1 MIDSGSTFT
10 YLMSREYPVFIG
22 AFKTQL
28 KKNMIAANKPV
39 QEVSRPRVSYFLDSS
54 YFCLFIIVE
63 LLILLFSEE

>member
-28 KKNMIAANKPV
+28 KKNMMAANKPV
-39 QEVSRPRVSYFLDSS
+39 QEVSRPRVDYLMILCYFDF
-54 YFCLFIIVE
+54 Y
-63 LLILLFSEE
+63 